1 MELTLMQEPDESR
14 SYLPVGEYKTGVTHA
29 QQEKQYRKAQAIS
42 WLTVLGG
49 AAAGNPGAM
58 GTGILAGTRQKMT
71 SEFKF
76 VSSVT
81 GIKKRNT
88 IKLNQRFAKNQV
100 YVKSEDYDFVWK
112 YITDRCTKAEIR

>member
-1 MELTLMQEPDESR
+1 MYCENCGKKIPDNAAFCEFCGEKTKQPTSAAGYAAAESEH
-14 SYLPVGEYKTGVTHA
+14 PV
-29 QQEKQYRKAQAIS
+29 IP
-42 WLTVLGG
+42 
-49 AAAGNPGAM
+49 AAGNPGAM